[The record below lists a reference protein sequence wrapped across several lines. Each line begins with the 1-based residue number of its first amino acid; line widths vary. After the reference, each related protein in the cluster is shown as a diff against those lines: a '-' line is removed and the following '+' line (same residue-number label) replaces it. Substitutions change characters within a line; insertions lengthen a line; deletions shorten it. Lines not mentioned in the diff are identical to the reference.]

1 MIIAALCNAN
11 AGAARAAPAIP
22 IHGRKTLS
30 RRLRVAALLIIA
42 LLGAESVVA
51 KPYTP
56 AADSDVLERLP
67 EKTDPS
73 LRDVK
78 RLRASLSQHPDD
90 LALAVRLGRRA
101 IEASRDTGDP
111 RFLGQAQAAL
121 APWWKLS
128 DPPAPALL
136 LRATIKQSNHDFDG
150 ALADLDRLIAA
161 HPAHGQA
168 LLTRAT
174 VLTVQG
180 KYRAARAD
188 CARIAPLAVPLV
200 FAACDAAPASLS
212 GDAES
217 AYLSLIG
224 ALSHASDADGA
235 LREWALTLAGEIA
248 DRRGDHA
255 AAETHFRTALALD
268 PRDPYLIAAYCDF
281 LLDRGRAR
289 EVPPLVAN
297 QTRNDNLLLRLALAE
312 RQLPAATSAFTQHR
326 RELADRFDAARRRG
340 DSLHKREEARYLL
353 TIEGDAGGSLRLA
366 RENWQVQREP
376 ADLRILAEAAG
387 ATGDAAALREVAEW
401 TLANRLQ
408 YAALRVPAGDGP

>member
-1 MIIAALCNAN
+1 MLA
-11 AGAARAAPAIP
+11 
-22 IHGRKTLS
+22 
-30 RRLRVAALLIIA
+30 IA
-42 LLGAESVVA
+42 LLAITPVFAE
-51 KPYTP
+51 PYIP
-56 AADSDVLERLP
+56 GADSDVLERLP
-67 EKTDPS
+67 EKNDPS
-73 LRDVK
+73 LRDLK
-78 RLRASLSQHPDD
+78 RLRIAASKHPDD
-90 LALAVRLGRRA
+90 LALAIRLARRS
-101 IEASRDTGDP
+101 IEAARDSGDP

-150 ALADLDRLIAA
+150 ALSDLDRLIADN
-161 HPAHGQA
+161 PADGQA

-188 CARIAPLAVPLV
+188 CSRIASLAVPLV

-212 GDAES
+212 GEAAN
-217 AYLSLIG
+217 AYRSLLG
-224 ALSHASDADGA
+224 ALSSASDTDAA

-255 AAETHFRTALALD
+255 AAETHFRSAFALD

-312 RQLPAATSAFTQHR
+312 RQLPDATSAFARHR

-340 DSLHKREEARYLL
+340 DSLHEREEARYLL
-353 TIEGDAGGSLRLA
+353 MIENDAAGSLRLA

-376 ADLRILAEAAG
+376 ADLRILSEAAS
-387 ATGDAAALREVAEW
+387 AAGDAGALREVAEW
-401 TLANRLQ
+401 TAANGPL
-408 YAALRVPAGDGP
+408 YAALRIPAGDQR